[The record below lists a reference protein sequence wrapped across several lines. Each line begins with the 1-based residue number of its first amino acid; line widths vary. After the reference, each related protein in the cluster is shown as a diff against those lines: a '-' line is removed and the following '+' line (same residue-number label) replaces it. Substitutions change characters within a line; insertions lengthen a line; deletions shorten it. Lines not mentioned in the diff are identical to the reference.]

1 MKFIDCSAGVGL
13 GVVNSEIINHEN
25 YPVFEK
31 VRQAEYAEDLLK
43 EMDFCG
49 VEEAFI
55 YHRGMYGCSVQFGN
69 RMTIKEAAKSDR
81 LHPTWAILPS
91 ITEGEFAPEILF
103 PKMKE
108 NGVKALRAFPCK
120 NRFFLDRVTMGDV
133 FDAMIEKKIPLFLSP
148 QDGWEIIFN
157 TLKEF
162 PELTVIITNYGLWG
176 SDRYIYPLIK
186 AYKNVYV
193 DTSDY
198 QVMSGFADFCNKFGD
213 ERLVFG
219 SNFPMDGYGGP
230 IATLVGS
237 GIPAQSMEKIASGN
251 ITRIM
256 SEVNL

>member
-13 GVVNSEIINHEN
+13 GVVNSEIVNHEN
-25 YPVFEK
+25 YYVYEK
-31 VRQAEYAEDLLK
+31 VRQAEFSEELLS

-49 VEEAFI
+49 IDEAFI
-55 YHRGMYGCSVQFGN
+55 YHRSMYGCSVEFGN
-69 RMTIKEAAKSDR
+69 EQTVKEAAKSER

-91 ITEGEFAPEILF
+91 ITETEFAPEIFL

-108 NGVKALRAFPCK
+108 NGVKALRAFPLK
-120 NRFFLDRVTMGDV
+120 NRFFFDRITMGDLA
-133 FDAMIEKKIPLFLSP
+133 DAMCERNIPLFLSP
-148 QDGWEIIFN
+148 QDGWELIFN

-176 SDRYIYPLIK
+176 SDRFIYPLVK

-198 QVMSGFADFCNKFGD
+198 QVMNGFADFCNRFGD

-219 SNFPMDGYGGP
+219 TNFPMDGMGGP

-237 GIPAQSMEKIASGN
+237 GLSQASIEKIASGN
-251 ITRIM
+251 IERIM